1 MHYAESQVHLSQLN
15 ILLTASMHEVEHNL
29 EVGSMQLDV
38 LTKQNVIAQQNLNI
52 SRKAF
57 QLGELDLSD
66 LLRIQTQTFNT
77 ERSLKNQQVQGLWN
91 IARYN
96 QAVGELP

>member
-1 MHYAESQVHLSQLN
+1 MRLSI
-15 ILLTASMHEVEHNL
+15 ILKWAACS
-29 EVGSMQLDV
+29 LDV
-38 LTKQNVIAQQNLNI
+38 VIKQNVIAQQNLNI

-66 LLRIQTQTFNT
+66 LMRIQTQTFNT
-77 ERSLKNQQVQGLWN
+77 ERALKNQQVQQLWN